1 MRESRN
7 ILTLILDSE
16 ITRYVQNLLL
26 ERSHSVLTK
35 YFINNFKTV
44 FLLFHDFFL
53 FSSFLFFFFN
63 YQVCLRPS

>member
-35 YFINNFKTV
+35 YFINNFYSRRFSYYFTISFF
-44 FLLFHDFFL
+44 FLLFFSFFL
-53 FSSFLFFFFN
+53 IIK
-63 YQVCLRPS
+63 YV

>member
-35 YFINNFKTV
+35 SVSLTIFIQDGFPTI
-44 FLLFHDFFL
+44 
-53 FSSFLFFFFN
+53 S
-63 YQVCLRPS
+63 